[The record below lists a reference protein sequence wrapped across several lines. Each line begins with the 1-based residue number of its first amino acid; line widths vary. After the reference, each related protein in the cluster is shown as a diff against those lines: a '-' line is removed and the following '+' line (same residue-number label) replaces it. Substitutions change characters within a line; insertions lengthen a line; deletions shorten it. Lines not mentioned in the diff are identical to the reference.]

1 MPRLQT
7 SSCSYYTIRPITL
20 RLKTYPEYPN
30 PTRTDPDGIGDDA
43 TGYVYSHM
51 TGHGD
56 TTITIRPSIG
66 IRIWRDARITIYDY
80 RNSRMAGCG
89 YMTASVYLISFFLLS
104 VFQMSQK
111 PLWQVTIRDDRLNS
125 HVPDFLFTRFHNGSC
140 HPFFLCGCRFFPRGI
155 MVCYRMGKAISITTM
170 NYSVAIFVYSRMIR
184 YPDNAITE
192 LRYSRISK

>member
-1 MPRLQT
+1 MLRRVGPHRHPVQFPVPPGEIHHVLPVGAPAVKPAALTQDA
-7 SSCSYYTIRPITL
+7 YKLGRVGGGNPAAIRQNT
-20 RLKTYPEYPN
+20 
-30 PTRTDPDGIGDDA
+30 
-43 TGYVYSHM
+43 
-51 TGHGD
+51 
-56 TTITIRPSIG
+56 
-66 IRIWRDARITIYDY
+66 W
-80 RNSRMAGCG
+80 SR
-89 YMTASVYLISFFLLS
+89 FFLLS

-155 MVCYRMGKAISITTM
+155 MVCYLIGKAISITTM

>member
-1 MPRLQT
+1 MPWLQT
-7 SSCSYYTIRPITL
+7 SSCSHTIRPITL

-30 PTRTDPDGIGDDA
+30 PTRDRPGWERRWYHRTWRYDDNDM
-43 TGYVYSHM
+43 SF
-51 TGHGD
+51 
-56 TTITIRPSIG
+56 
-66 IRIWRDARITIYDY
+66 Y
-80 RNSRMAGCG
+80 RNKDMAGCTDNHIWLSEQPYG
-89 YMTASVYLISFFLLS
+89 RLWVYDSVHIPDLVFLLS

>member
-1 MPRLQT
+1 MKCPACRSSPSPRAVPCTARRNSPCTPRRCTRCQT
-7 SSCSYYTIRPITL
+7 SCPHAGRVQTRKGRRRQSCRHPP
-20 RLKTYPEYPN
+20 K
-30 PTRTDPDGIGDDA
+30 
-43 TGYVYSHM
+43 
-51 TGHGD
+51 
-56 TTITIRPSIG
+56 
-66 IRIWRDARITIYDY
+66 
-80 RNSRMAGCG
+80 
-89 YMTASVYLISFFLLS
+89 YLISFFLLS